1 MLCPEC
7 KTEAAI
13 MESGYEVRGDT
24 SAEETTKV
32 FSVLKF
38 HCRNPKCQKC
48 GKEIGVVKHELK
60 VKGEQAPP

>member
-13 MESGYEVRGDT
+13 MESGYTVSGDT
-24 SAEETTKV
+24 SPEENTRV

-38 HCRNPKCQKC
+38 HCRNPQCRRFEE
-48 GKEIGVVKHELK
+48 EIGEERHEIHT
-60 VKGEQAPP
+60 Q

>member
-13 MESGYEVRGDT
+13 MESGYEVSGD
-24 SAEETTKV
+24 SSPEETTKV

-38 HCRNPKCQKC
+38 HCRNKNCRMC
-48 GKEIGVVKHELK
+48 GKEIGVVRHQIYEN
-60 VKGEQAPP
+60 

>member
-13 MESGYEVRGDT
+13 MESGYEVTGDT
-24 SAEETTKV
+24 SAEEKTRV

-38 HCRNPKCQKC
+38 HCRNPQCAQH
-48 GKEIGVVKHELK
+48 GKEIGTVRHEIYR
-60 VKGEQAPP
+60 Q